1 MGTHV
6 ITGDRNF
13 IVESRGGGKTGGAH
27 ARIGSKNRAAKP
39 ERIHRLRGKQ
49 ARVPTYQPPRA
60 FGVTFRITPC
70 FVLAST
76 CLLPLVIESFPQLCF
91 EQDEKLNAA
100 GSFFSSLR
108 HLYRP
113 ILILRINYEEEEGR
127 LGY

>member
-1 MGTHV
+1 MAAEKPAVH
-6 ITGDRNF
+6 
-13 IVESRGGGKTGGAH
+13 TGGS
-27 ARIGSKNRAAKP
+27 ARKTEPQNPKGSTAYEENKP
-39 ERIHRLRGKQ
+39 
-49 ARVPTYQPPRA
+49 RVPTYQPPRA

-91 EQDEKLNAA
+91 DQDEKLNAA
-100 GSFFSSLR
+100 GFFFSSLR

-113 ILILRINYEEEEGR
+113 ILILRINDEEEEGR